1 MFLTIRPFGSVLA
14 AVLSLCTLQTLL
26 NIAPNDKV
34 KPIARSQA
42 LDWQIDGNVSGLT
55 NLPSKPNRNTEV
67 KHTIIPNS
75 IIVLHT
81 GWDSCIT
88 LKKLQYI
95 KNKLGKT
102 IRINSKSG
110 FTVP

>member
-1 MFLTIRPFGSVLA
+1 
-14 AVLSLCTLQTLL
+14 LL

-55 NLPSKPNRNTEV
+55 NLPSSPNRNTEV

-81 GWDSCIT
+81 GWESCIT
-88 LKKLQYI
+88 LKIALLLEDFVNLKVI
-95 KNKLGKT
+95 K
-102 IRINSKSG
+102 
-110 FTVP
+110 